1 MTYIL
6 YKISRVLSTWKVNLL
21 YRMKHFYFSSF
32 DQSLYKGLLSIY
44 LTNHDFP
51 TYNEY
56 VFTTYTYIVNT
67 FRAESINIEKEGTL
81 QWRRRYT
88 HRHYFFNNITR
99 RSSACSSH
107 FPKENQVNKIFLHFF
122 IAKDRDRRT
131 FPRWSSWTHAY
142 TKDL

>member
-1 MTYIL
+1 
-6 YKISRVLSTWKVNLL
+6 
-21 YRMKHFYFSSF
+21 MKHFYFSSF

-81 QWRRRYT
+81 QWRDDTRIV
-88 HRHYFFNNITR
+88 ITFLIILLDDLAR
-99 RSSACSSH
+99 VLVISLR
-107 FPKENQVNKIFLHFF
+107 KI
-122 IAKDRDRRT
+122 K
-131 FPRWSSWTHAY
+131 
-142 TKDL
+142 